1 MATRL
6 VTKKLNRSVAAPPVP
21 LLVVVVVPAP
31 VVVVVVPAPVVVV
44 VPAPVVAVL
53 PAPVVAVL
61 PLVAPE
67 PPPELDD
74 VLVVP
79 SLEASPSAPEQ
90 PSTCENSAMERG
102 RNKD

>member
-6 VTKKLNRSVAAPPVP
+6 VTKKLNFSVAAPPVP
-21 LLVVVVVPAP
+21 LLVVVPAPVVVVVVPAP

-44 VPAPVVAVL
+44 VPAPVVV
-53 PAPVVAVL
+53 VL

-74 VLVVP
+74 VLVAP